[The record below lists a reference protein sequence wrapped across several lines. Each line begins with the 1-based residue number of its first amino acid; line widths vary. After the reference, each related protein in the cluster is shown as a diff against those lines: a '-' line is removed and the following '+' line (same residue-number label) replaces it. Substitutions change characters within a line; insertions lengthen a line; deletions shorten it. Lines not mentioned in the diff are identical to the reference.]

1 MRLRSFALSALV
13 LTVPLSIPVL
23 AQSSRSSAPLTSPEE
38 RAALH
43 RGPEWETIAP
53 HLPDPKTGSAAQL
66 ETAADVLRARRFPED
81 ALDYYG
87 YAMARGGN
95 VSNLLN
101 KMGVV
106 RLELRQTDLAH
117 EMFQRTVR
125 VQKRNAPAW
134 NNLGVTEYSVKNFRA
149 AISDYK
155 QAAKLDKTSAVYHSN
170 LAMAYFESRDMD
182 SARREFA
189 IALRIDPTIM
199 HGGDNGGITAHIVGS
214 ENYGELCIEMARL
227 YARQSR
233 FADAILW
240 LGKSA
245 ESGFNVRDAMRA
257 DSVLNPLLKNPE
269 VQIMLTNADGLR
281 SGRSVASA
289 NAPSLGSAPEPEKP
303 AHFN

>member
-1 MRLRSFALSALV
+1 M
-13 LTVPLSIPVL
+13 
-23 AQSSRSSAPLTSPEE
+23 TSPEE

-43 RGPEWETIAP
+43 RGPEWDTIAP
-53 HLPDPKTGSAAQL
+53 HLPDPKLASPAQL

-117 EMFQRTVR
+117 EMFQRTVH
-125 VQKRNAPAW
+125 VQKHNAPAW

-155 QAAKLDKTSAVYHSN
+155 RASKIDKTSAVYHSN
-170 LAMAYFESRDMD
+170 LAMAYFESRDME

-189 IALRIDPTIM
+189 IALRIDPAIM

-214 ENYGELCIEMARL
+214 ENYGELCVEMARL
-227 YARQSR
+227 YAHQGR
-233 FADAILW
+233 FTDAILW

-245 ESGFNVRDAMRA
+245 ESGYNVREAMRG
-257 DSVLNPLLKNPE
+257 DSALYPLLKNPE

-281 SGRSVASA
+281 SGRSIAAA
-289 NAPSLGSAPEPEKP
+289 NAPSLGSAPAPVKP
-303 AHFN
+303 SHITD